1 MIISPAERTQSVT
14 EYYFATKLREIEEM
28 KKQGKK
34 VLNLG
39 IGSPDM
45 MPHNDVLEEL
55 ALQSKAEGSNGYQSY
70 TGLPALREAFAVWY
84 RRYFGI
90 DLNPNGEILPLM
102 GSKEGIMHISMA
114 FLNPGDGV
122 LVPNPG
128 YPAYDAVTRLV
139 GARVEEYDLK
149 PENDWLPDFED
160 LETKDLQ
167 GVKLMWVNY
176 PNMPC
181 GAKANAAFF
190 DRLVSF
196 ARQKKILI
204 CNDNPYSFIL
214 NDNPL
219 SIFSAE
225 GAREV
230 ALELNSM
237 SKSHNMAGFRMG
249 MVAGKADY
257 LKSILTVKSNM
268 DSGMYKPIQMA
279 AVKALQSPPEWYQSI
294 NAEYKKRRLLAET
307 IFDEMNVKFDPGQ
320 SGMFLWGR
328 VPENFADGFG
338 CSDHLLYHYGVF
350 ITPGGIFGSNGN
362 QFIRLSL
369 CSSQEVF
376 KEAIER
382 INGNLNK

>member
-1 MIISPAERTQSVT
+1 MIIQPAERTQSVT

-160 LETKDLQ
+160 LENMDLK

-176 PNMPC
+176 PNMPS